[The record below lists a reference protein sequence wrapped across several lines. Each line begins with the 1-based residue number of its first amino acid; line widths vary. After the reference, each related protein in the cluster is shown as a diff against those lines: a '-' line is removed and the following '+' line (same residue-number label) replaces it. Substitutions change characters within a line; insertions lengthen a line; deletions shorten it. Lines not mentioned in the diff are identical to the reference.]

1 MKTIYTMVAGLLLA
15 FAATQASAANIA
27 GVNMPDQIQYGG
39 KTMLLNGAGIR
50 KKFFMKIYVG
60 GLYLTTKNK
69 DGDAIIKADEPMS
82 IRLAIT
88 SSLISPEKMKATTL
102 EGFQRAMKG
111 DTSPLKKE
119 INQLMSSFDKGVSKG
134 DVYELT
140 NVPGSGVH
148 IIRNG
153 KLVETIRS
161 QPFKQTLFGIW
172 LSKTPVHAGLRAQ
185 MLGL

>member
-1 MKTIYTMVAGLLLA
+1 MKSIYTIVAGLVLA
-15 FAATQASAANIA
+15 FISAQASAANIA
-27 GVNMPDQIQYGG
+27 GVNMPDQIQYAG
-39 KTMLLNGAGIR
+39 KTMLLNGAGVR
-50 KKFFMKIYVG
+50 KKFLMKIYIG
-60 GLYLTTKNK
+60 GLYLTAKSN
-69 DGDAIIKADEPMS
+69 DGDTIMKADEPMS

-88 SSLISPEKMKATTL
+88 SSLISPEKMKSTTL
-102 EGFQRAMKG
+102 AGFQRAMDG

-119 INQLMSSFDKGVSKG
+119 IDQLMSSFDKGVSKG

-148 IIRNG
+148 VVRNG

-161 QPFKQTLFGIW
+161 KSFKETLFGIW
-172 LSKTPVHAGLRAQ
+172 LSKTPVHAGLRAR

>member
-1 MKTIYTMVAGLLLA
+1 MKTIYTMVAGLLMA
-15 FAATQASAANIA
+15 FMATQASAKNVA
-27 GVNMPDQIQYGG
+27 GVNMPDQLQYGG
-39 KTMLLNGAGIR
+39 KTMILNGAGVR
-50 KKFFMKIYVG
+50 KKFFMKLYVS
-60 GLYLTTKNK
+60 GLYLTAKNK
-69 DGDAIIKADEPMS
+69 DGDAVMKADEPMS

-88 SSLISPEKMKATTL
+88 SSLISPEKMKSTTL

-111 DTSPLKKE
+111 DISPLKKE
-119 INQLMSSFDKGVSKG
+119 INQLLNSFNKGVGPG

-148 IIRNG
+148 VVRNG

-172 LSKTPVHAGLRAQ
+172 LSKAPVHAGLRAQ

>member
-1 MKTIYTMVAGLLLA
+1 MKTIYTMVAGLMMA
-15 FAATQASAANIA
+15 FMATQASAANIA
-27 GVNMPDQIQYGG
+27 GVNMPDQLQYGG
-39 KTMLLNGAGIR
+39 KTMVLNGAGIR

-60 GLYLTTKNK
+60 GLYLPKKNK
-69 DGDAIIKADEPMS
+69 DGDAIMKADEPMS

-88 SSLISPEKMKATTL
+88 SSLISPDKMKATTMD
-102 EGFQRAMKG
+102 GFRKAMKG
-111 DTSPLKKE
+111 NISPLKKE
-119 INQLMSSFDKGVSKG
+119 IDQLMNSFDKGVTKG

-148 IIRNG
+148 IVRNG

-161 QPFKQTLFGIW
+161 QPFKETLFGIW

-185 MLGL
+185 LLGL